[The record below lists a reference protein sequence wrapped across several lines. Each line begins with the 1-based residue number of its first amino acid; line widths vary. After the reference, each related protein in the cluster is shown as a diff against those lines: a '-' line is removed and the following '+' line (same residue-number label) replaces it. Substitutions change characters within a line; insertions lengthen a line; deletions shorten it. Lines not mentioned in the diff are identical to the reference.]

1 MEQLT
6 EWGIGRSSGNEAG
19 AAEEQRGKEEAEG
32 IRQGAALKK
41 FGRTS

>member
-1 MEQLT
+1 MRLEQL
-6 EWGIGRSSGNEAG
+6 R
-19 AAEEQRGKEEAEG
+19 EQRGKEEAEG